1 MLIYVVYDANIVIK
15 IYIASDILKYLQ
27 NSVPID
33 YLCGSNERE
42 MNFNGIIVG
51 AAVFLIIGICHPIV
65 IKMEYHWGKKSWW
78 VLFLAGLAF
87 SIWSFFINNIVLS
100 TIAGAAAFS
109 CFWGIHE
116 ILSQEMRVL
125 RGWFP
130 ENPKRHD
137 YYERRRKEVPGLN
150 EYPSHKHFKEKVGK

>member
-1 MLIYVVYDANIVIK
+1 
-15 IYIASDILKYLQ
+15 
-27 NSVPID
+27 
-33 YLCGSNERE
+33 

-65 IKMEYHWGKKSWW
+65 IKMEYYWGKRSWW
-78 VLFLAGLAF
+78 VLLLAGLAF
-87 SIWSFFINNIVLS
+87 SAASLFMGNAVGS
-100 TIAGAAAFS
+100 TILGAAAFS

-116 ILSQEMRVL
+116 ILSQEMRVI

-137 YYERRRKEVPGLN
+137 YYERRRKELGDVGK
-150 EYPSHKHFKEKVGK
+150 YPKHERIKEKIGR

>member
-1 MLIYVVYDANIVIK
+1 
-15 IYIASDILKYLQ
+15 
-27 NSVPID
+27 
-33 YLCGSNERE
+33 
-42 MNFNGIIVG
+42 
-51 AAVFLIIGICHPIV
+51 
-65 IKMEYHWGKKSWW
+65 MEYHWGKRSWW
-78 VLFLAGLAF
+78 VLFAAGLAF

-137 YYERRRKEVPGLN
+137 YYERRREEVPGLSDF
-150 EYPSHKHFKEKVGK
+150 PSHKHLKEKVSK

>member
-1 MLIYVVYDANIVIK
+1 
-15 IYIASDILKYLQ
+15 
-27 NSVPID
+27 
-33 YLCGSNERE
+33 

-65 IKMEYHWGKKSWW
+65 IKMEYYWGKRSWW
-78 VLFLAGLAF
+78 VLLLAGLSF
-87 SIWSFFINNIVLS
+87 SAASLFVWNAVGS
-100 TIAGAAAFS
+100 TILGAAAFS

-116 ILSQEMRVL
+116 ILSQEMRVI

-137 YYERRRKEVPGLN
+137 YYERRRKELGDVGKYPGH
-150 EYPSHKHFKEKVGK
+150 ERIKEKIGR